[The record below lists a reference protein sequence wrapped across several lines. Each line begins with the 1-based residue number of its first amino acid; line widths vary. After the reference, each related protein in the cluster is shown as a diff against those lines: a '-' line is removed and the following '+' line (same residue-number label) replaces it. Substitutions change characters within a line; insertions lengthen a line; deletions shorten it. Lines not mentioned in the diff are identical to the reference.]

1 MDFRNNLL
9 FKRSEALNGPSSGGN
24 DSREP
29 VPAVGGKVVVVEADP
44 SDQAHLAAV
53 LSSMGF
59 EVLTAARGEE
69 ALRLVEAHHPLLII
83 SAMNLPDGDGY
94 MLSQRV
100 RETPEIEDIPFM
112 FVVRKGEIP
121 DQLIGHQ
128 SNAAD
133 YIQKP
138 IPVTEFQTRVLSV
151 LRFRGRDLSSDIPGK
166 FRQRVEV
173 EASEDESKQLAS
185 PSIDSDSQ
193 TAEMSS
199 LTDLRRELRS
209 FERRYL
215 VEVSGRR
222 DPEPFQERVRPSV
235 RAAASAKVN
244 PTAADTLKTRDACT
258 REIAPVD
265 SPQPDEALE
274 EYDRPGESLAA
285 MVTRRELETF
295 PGDWLNQL
303 QTDHAENPLYA
314 ECMAFVLHSLHS
326 VQNGQNPQIESGRE
340 LAERLVE
347 DLQTDSAL
355 LLEATN
361 REQPYSVSA
370 HSVNVAILS
379 IPLCAAVEFEWERT
393 VRIVLAGLLHEVG
406 VAFLP
411 DQLMHL
417 QAKVSETEL
426 RLLRFRAK
434 MSARVLE
441 RLGPQHEE
449 LAVIVGQVFERED
462 GSGFPS
468 GLQGEEIREEAKALG
483 LIDVF
488 EACIHPRNHR
498 AALSG
503 YDTLF
508 ALTTDP
514 VPAFPE
520 RLLRGLVRAFS
531 LYPYN
536 EIVVLNSGER
546 GRVVK
551 INPESL
557 SRPVVQVLS
566 DAFGRT
572 LNEPAILDLAAHPSR
587 YVAQTLGAR
596 LTD

>member
-1 MDFRNNLL
+1 M
-9 FKRSEALNGPSSGGN
+9 
-24 DSREP
+24 
-29 VPAVGGKVVVVEADP
+29 
-44 SDQAHLAAV
+44 
-53 LSSMGF
+53 
-59 EVLTAARGEE
+59 
-69 ALRLVEAHHPLLII
+69 
-83 SAMNLPDGDGY
+83 
-94 MLSQRV
+94 
-100 RETPEIEDIPFM
+100 
-112 FVVRKGEIP
+112 
-121 DQLIGHQ
+121 
-128 SNAAD
+128 
-133 YIQKP
+133 
-138 IPVTEFQTRVLSV
+138 
-151 LRFRGRDLSSDIPGK
+151 
-166 FRQRVEV
+166 
-173 EASEDESKQLAS
+173 
-185 PSIDSDSQ
+185 
-193 TAEMSS
+193 
-199 LTDLRRELRS
+199 
-209 FERRYL
+209 
-215 VEVSGRR
+215 EVSDWRN
-222 DPEPFQERVRPSV
+222 PEPFQETARPSV
-235 RAAASAKVN
+235 RPAVSPKESPAG
-244 PTAADTLKTRDACT
+244 ADTLKARDACT
-258 REIAPVD
+258 REIAPP
-265 SPQPDEALE
+265 SDEAME
-274 EYDRPGESLAA
+274 KDDRPDESLAA
-285 MVTRRELETF
+285 MVTRRELESF

-303 QTDHAENPLYA
+303 ESDEPEEPLYA
-314 ECMAFVLHSLHS
+314 ECMAFVLHSLQS
-326 VQNGQNPQIESGRE
+326 VQNGQNPKIESGRE

-347 DLQTDSAL
+347 GLQTDSAL

-379 IPLCAAVEFEWERT
+379 IPLCAAVEFERERT
-393 VRIVLAGLLHEVG
+393 VTIVLAGLLHEVG

-411 DQLMHL
+411 EQLMHL
-417 QAKVSETEL
+417 QARVSETEL

-441 RLGPQHEE
+441 RLGPQYED
-449 LAVIVGQVFERED
+449 LAAIVGQIFERED

-468 GLQGEEIREEAKALG
+468 GLKGEEIREEAKALG

-514 VPAFPE
+514 APSFPE

-546 GRVVK
+546 GRVVR

-557 SRPVVQVLS
+557 SRPVVQLLS

-572 LNEPAILDLAAHPSR
+572 LNEAAILDLSAHPSR

>member
-9 FKRSEALNGPSSGGN
+9 FRRSKELNEPSGGRN
-24 DSREP
+24 SREAA
-29 VPAVGGKVVVVEADP
+29 PAVAGKVVVVEADP
-44 SDQAHLAAV
+44 SDQAHLATV

-59 EVLTAARGEE
+59 EVVTAESGEE
-69 ALRLVEAHHPLLII
+69 ALRLVEAHLPLLVI
-83 SAMNLPDGDGY
+83 SAMNLPDLDGY
-94 MLSQRV
+94 QLSQRA

-128 SNAAD
+128 SYAID

-138 IPVTEFQTRVLSV
+138 IPVTEFQTRVRSV
-151 LRFRGRDLSSDIPGK
+151 LRFRGSKESSGTSGGL
-166 FRQRVEV
+166 RQGAEV
-173 EASEDESKQLAS
+173 DASDAESKQQETR
-185 PSIDSDSQ
+185 PIDSVSRTLGIDSV
-193 TAEMSS
+193 
-199 LTDLRRELRS
+199 TDLRRELKHL
-209 FERRYL
+209 ERRYP
-215 VEVSGRR
+215 VKHAYQQ
-222 DPEPFQERVRPSV
+222 DPAPIRGQETATVRPV
-235 RAAASAKVN
+235 ARAPEDPAGS
-244 PTAADTLKTRDACT
+244 DSLKA
-258 REIAPVD
+258 RETSPPEIETQD
-265 SPQPDEALE
+265 SPPFAEASE
-274 EYDRPGESLAA
+274 EDDRPVESLAA
-285 MVTRRELETF
+285 KVARRELETH
-295 PGDWLNQL
+295 PSQWLDRL
-303 QTDHAENPLYA
+303 QSDDTQNPLYA
-314 ECMAFVLHSLHS
+314 ESVAFVLYSLHS
-326 VQNGQNPQIESGRE
+326 VQNGQSPQIESGRE
-340 LAERLVE
+340 LAQRLVE
-347 DLQTDSAL
+347 EVQTDSVL

-361 REQPYSVSA
+361 RDQPYSVSA

-379 IPLCAAVEFEWERT
+379 IPLCAALECEREQT
-393 VRIVLAGLLHEVG
+393 LKVVLAGLLHEVG

-411 DQLMHL
+411 ERLMHL
-417 QAKVSETEL
+417 QSKVSETEL

-449 LAVIVGQVFERED
+449 LAAIVGQVFERVD
-462 GSGFPS
+462 GSGLPS
-468 GLQGEEIREEAKALG
+468 GLKGEEIREEAKVLG

-514 VPAFPE
+514 APAFPE

-557 SRPVVQVLS
+557 SRPVVQLLS
-566 DAFGRT
+566 DDSGRT
-572 LNEPAILDLAAHPSR
+572 LDVPTILDLAKHPSR

-596 LTD
+596 LVE